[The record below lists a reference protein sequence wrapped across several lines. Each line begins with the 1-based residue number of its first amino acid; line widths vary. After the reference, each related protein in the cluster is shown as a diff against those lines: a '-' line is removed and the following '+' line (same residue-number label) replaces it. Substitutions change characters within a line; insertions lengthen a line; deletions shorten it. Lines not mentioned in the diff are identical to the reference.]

1 MKIATDAFAEDDSRE
16 VEKAEQN
23 RMCKEIISQ
32 PERLKHLDLKQY
44 FQQLEMTNMGNMH
57 TIIEQIIS
65 EFNNPFKDP
74 RQARIPGIPN
84 KSPSISNERLF
95 YLLIDET
102 PRTFKKGLIVTATVT
117 KVLDTKVICR
127 LENGLN
133 AIILQ
138 QAILEDSNE
147 KLKDIVE
154 IGHIV
159 TGRIDKINTEDDKRF
174 EVNLHCKKKDL

>member
-1 MKIATDAFAEDDSRE
+1 
-16 VEKAEQN
+16 
-23 RMCKEIISQ
+23 
-32 PERLKHLDLKQY
+32 
-44 FQQLEMTNMGNMH
+44 MGNMR

-74 RQARIPGIPN
+74 RQARIPGITN

>member
-1 MKIATDAFAEDDSRE
+1 M
-16 VEKAEQN
+16 
-23 RMCKEIISQ
+23 
-32 PERLKHLDLKQY
+32 
-44 FQQLEMTNMGNMH
+44 
-57 TIIEQIIS
+57 
-65 EFNNPFKDP
+65 
-74 RQARIPGIPN
+74 
-84 KSPSISNERLF
+84 
-95 YLLIDET
+95 
-102 PRTFKKGLIVTATVT
+102 T

-133 AIILQ
+133 AIISQ